1 MDFCLTCKS
10 EFLHHLAA
18 RRLSI
23 SHAASCDPQEE
34 EHQASKGQHPQ
45 HQDQREPRT
54 RTSTRTSRRNQTSTS
69 MQCVRCSAIL
79 VLMALV
85 LCSTG
90 VSSQPDRDQLQ
101 DPDLELELELRN
113 HRLLQRPRSAGFLSQ
128 EWSKRAV
135 EDLLAQMSLP
145 EADVQREAEATGG
158 RMNLERS
165 ADQPNSIPP
174 RERKAG
180 CKNFYWKSLTSC

>member
-54 RTSTRTSRRNQTSTS
+54 RTSTRTNRRNQTSTS
-69 MQCVRCSAIL
+69 RSFFFSSAVFLGSFPILTSSSSSSSPPGMQCVRFPAIL

-113 HRLLQRPRSAGFLSQ
+113 HRLLQRPHSTGFLSQ
-128 EWSKRAV
+128 VRPSTLTARSIV
-135 EDLLAQMSLP
+135 LACHYFEGTVGKQLP
-145 EADVQREAEATGG
+145 SD
-158 RMNLERS
+158 
-165 ADQPNSIPP
+165 
-174 RERKAG
+174 
-180 CKNFYWKSLTSC
+180 

>member
-69 MQCVRCSAIL
+69 RSFSFSSALFLGSFPLLTSSSCSPPGMQCVRCPTIL

-128 EWSKRAV
+128 VRPSTLTARSIVLVRHYFEGTVGK
-135 EDLLAQMSLP
+135 QLP
-145 EADVQREAEATGG
+145 SD
-158 RMNLERS
+158 
-165 ADQPNSIPP
+165 
-174 RERKAG
+174 
-180 CKNFYWKSLTSC
+180 